1 MLPLSGIVELRAEE
15 LVDLLPLYFVDIV
28 AYGRTLPQ
36 HTVGGDASHTGI
48 VVVAKTLPQRAAIG
62 ETVVPSHMM
71 EPQQIL
77 IDGTPLQGIFRLV
90 AIGLWSIVMVKGKDM
105 VQA

>member
-77 IDGTPLQGIFRLV
+77 FRASLHV
-90 AIGLWSIVMVKGKDM
+90 FIERTVRLTILCRGS
-105 VQA
+105 

>member
-1 MLPLSGIVELRAEE
+1 MLPQACVVELRAEE

-28 AYGRTLPQ
+28 AHDRRLPQ

-62 ETVVPSHMM
+62 ETIVPSHMM

-77 IDGTPLQGIFRLV
+77 FRTSLHV
-90 AIGLWSIVMVKGKDM
+90 FIERTVRLTILCRGS
-105 VQA
+105 